1 MRAVVPCVPF
11 GVKAV
16 SAEDQRAIEEAIA
29 SMDVDACVALMRA
42 IQERF
47 GVLPSPDTGANR

>member
-1 MRAVVPCVPF
+1 
-11 GVKAV
+11 V

-47 GVLPSPDTGANR
+47 GVLPSSEGGVK